1 MPDFMDIVKIE
12 QPDTPEVSDYNEY
25 DSDNNNQ
32 RPTLPAKRQRRR
44 TAPFREPE
52 SEDDQS
58 VVSEEKNAGNSSVVL
73 SSQELAEWSDVVKMR
88 DYLAIGRRPQFWEE
102 PFTRRV
108 LDAIKNKSLEM
119 KKAAVVLGVSYGTLY
134 GRYREVYGC
143 LKHPFRGPFPKGMQ
157 NMWAQVEQS
166 PSDLLSILQRSTM
179 TMGGSGSGGGG
190 GPTRSSSRGHEYQSQ
205 MDHQD
210 LQQQLRSQGVTL
222 ISE

>member
-12 QPDTPEVSDYNEY
+12 QPDTPELSDYHEY
-25 DSDNNNQ
+25 DSDNNNH
-32 RPTLPAKRQRRR
+32 RPTPLAKRKRQR
-44 TAPFREPE
+44 TAPFRDAEFVDE
-52 SEDDQS
+52 EDDQS
-58 VVSEEKNAGNSSVVL
+58 VKSEDKNVANSSVVL
-73 SSQELAEWSDVVKMR
+73 SSQELAEWADVVKMS

-157 NMWAQVEQS
+157 NMWEQS
-166 PSDLLSILQRSTM
+166 PSDLLNILQRSAM
-179 TMGGSGSGGGG
+179 TMGGGGQA
-190 GPTRSSSRGHEYQSQ
+190 RSSSRGHEYQGQNQ